1 MPAEQVSM
9 LESACTSTTH
19 VVMIGRHW
27 GGGKGVWGRS
37 FECFFLALVLQK
49 EVSRLIVIVLM
60 QFPPPQSHPIDKPMS
75 QVDPSQEKC
84 VTKDTS
90 GILQYKE
97 SIAANKKRREAAQ
110 HKKDLKAQGT
120 AADESSDE
128 EFDTVQ
134 AEIQAEEARK
144 LRLMDEDELQ
154 KLWDKGEK
162 EKSKAKVK
170 AKAKVTE
177 TSSSSGSKVQ
187 AMGPAQKILATSAA
201 LSPDKRA
208 LLKRKQS
215 SPSPKPKKSKSSG
228 RSSTL
233 VQDHTKEGAKCQL
246 TQLPKLEQDSDSED
260 KNEIKDGSNTEGE
273 DEDEDEEGEDEDSN
287 HKSTKTTVKKKA
299 GRGKMKDFTGK
310 VKKMVDYTTIHVCAK
325 LLVSGMFCL
334 PHEYKA
340 TVNKCWVWAA
350 DEYKV
355 DYQAPKY
362 KIQKAHRQ
370 LIRNRVNSFHS
381 RICDRLKLAIA
392 STYELLIVRRTPVD
406 AQKHIASLLPNVFH
420 TKVGAKKG
428 TRHFQHDYLQDAVFE
443 AYYTGNNP
451 IGLTYSKW
459 FNPMPLEGNCL
470 AKGLKD
476 DDFAEDIPTVE
487 ELKILGLSNNKQFQS
502 SKPPD
507 SQLQESLACPSS
519 LSSNSHPQNSKDSL
533 SGTLPHSQSRT
544 IASAG
549 ASSATCTNCS
559 SSVTLDYEEETGSCE
574 STPTPQA
581 LTPAVRN
588 RPKSAANQTKDSEDD
603 KDKEDDEEVKDN
615 ASSDDDMDSQP
626 PPKKQK
632 TKGASSLLGKLV
644 APGKKSAKPSLA
656 AALEA
661 GKFKISSGGKSGKS
675 NV

>member
-1 MPAEQVSM
+1 
-9 LESACTSTTH
+9 
-19 VVMIGRHW
+19 
-27 GGGKGVWGRS
+27 
-37 FECFFLALVLQK
+37 
-49 EVSRLIVIVLM
+49 
-60 QFPPPQSHPIDKPMS
+60 MS
-75 QVDPSQEKC
+75 QVDPSQEKR
-84 VTKDTS
+84 VMKDTS

-97 SIAANKKRREAAQ
+97 SIAADKKRREAAQ
-110 HKKDLKAQGT
+110 HKKDLKAQGVGST
-120 AADESSDE
+120 IPAGRKAIGSTQMAADESSDK
-128 EFDTVQ
+128 EFNTVQ
-134 AEIQAEEARK
+134 AEIQAEEACVNALRAK
-144 LRLMDEDELQ
+144 LATCDSLCMKKLQLMDEDKLQ

-187 AMGPAQKILATSAA
+187 VMGPAQKILATSAV

-208 LLKRKQS
+208 LLKCKQS

-228 RSSTL
+228 RSGTL
-233 VQDHTKEGAKCQL
+233 VQDRTKEGAKHQS

-260 KNEIKDGSNTEGE
+260 ENEIEDGSNMEGE

-299 GRGKMKDFTGK
+299 GCRKTKDFTGK
-310 VKKMVDYTTIHVCAK
+310 VKKMVDYTTICICAK
-325 LLVSGMFCL
+325 LSVSGMFCL

-340 TVNKCWVWAA
+340 TINKCWVRAA

-355 DYQAPKY
+355 DYQALKY
-362 KIQKAHRQ
+362 KIRKAHRQ
-370 LIRNRVNSFHS
+370 LIRNRVNSFCS
-381 RICDRLKLAIA
+381 RICDRLKSAIA
-392 STYELLIVRRTPVD
+392 STYKLLLVRRTPVD

-428 TRHFQHDYLQDAVFE
+428 TRHFQHDYLQDVVFE
-443 AYYTGNNP
+443 AYYTSNNP

-459 FNPMPLEGNCL
+459 FNPMPLEAIALVCAIPSKWEDKENGAMLFRSHSTYFQCNGQVTLWKIESCKRVLHALCL
-470 AKGLKD
+470 CPV
-476 DDFAEDIPTVE
+476 IP
-487 ELKILGLSNNKQFQS
+487 
-502 SKPPD
+502 
-507 SQLQESLACPSS
+507 
-519 LSSNSHPQNSKDSL
+519 HPQNSKDSS

-559 SSVTLDYEEETGSCE
+559 SSVTLDYEEETGSRE

-588 RPKSAANQTKDSEDD
+588 QPKSAANQTEDSEDD

-644 APGKKSAKPSLA
+644 APGKKSTKPSPA